1 MQFRFDRSTL
11 PASFL
16 ETPEGYLRVP
26 GTFSRSGCQT
36 YTNPDG
42 SVRVEYRPPEEVS
55 RPDSLLSMG
64 GLPVTLEHPPQLLTP
79 DTTRQYARGHSGT
92 QVDFTDGFVHGTVTL
107 TDREAIEAVKR
118 RDAVELSV
126 GYRCEYDPTPG
137 VAPDGTPYHGV
148 QRNISGNHL
157 AVTRKA
163 RAGSEVCLH
172 FDSADG
178 DDQPIVAVSAN
189 LIPSFE
195 VHPMATARTDMK
207 TPKATP
213 PAPAAAEDDPD
224 MAMEGS
230 EGDEDEEKEDGYGM
244 AKDKRAR
251 GDSATPGRSSV
262 PWAVHKATLDH
273 LAAAELRFDSLAEQL
288 SELEA
293 LVAERTDSA
302 PEPDP
307 DLIQQL
313 VNQRVDVL
321 EKAAD
326 ITGTRERH
334 DGLSDREVMVLA
346 LEAAEVRIDGIESR
360 SDEYIA
366 ARFDAAWEASD
377 RVPYQ
382 ANAAQMLA
390 RQLQGIT
397 TGPRNDSG
405 NAIAAAAA
413 EHQQAL
419 ANAWQ
424 SPT

>member
-1 MQFRFDRSTL
+1 M
-11 PASFL
+11 
-16 ETPEGYLRVP
+16 ETPEGYLRIRA
-26 GTFSRSGCQT
+26 TFSRSGCQT

-42 SVRVEYRPPEEVS
+42 SKRVEYRPPEEVS

-79 DTTRQYARGHSGT
+79 ATARQHTRGYSGT
-92 QVDFTDGFVHGTVTL
+92 QVDFTDGFVHGTVTV
-107 TDREAIEAVKR
+107 TDSEAIEEVKSGR
-118 RDAVELSV
+118 AVELSN

-137 VAPDGTPYHGV
+137 VAPDGTRYDGV
-148 QRNISGNHL
+148 QRNISGNHH
-157 AVTRKA
+157 AITRRA

-178 DDQPIVAVSAN
+178 DDQPIVAVSD

-195 VHPMATARTDMK
+195 DHPMATARTDM
-207 TPKATP
+207 TKANP
-213 PAPAAAEDDPD
+213 PAAAAAEDDPD

-230 EGDEDEEKEDGYGM
+230 EEDENEEKEDGKPK
-244 AKDKRAR
+244 AKRR
-251 GDSATPGRSSV
+251 GRSDSAAPGKTVSWEV
-262 PWAVHKATLDH
+262 YKATVDD
-273 LAAAELRFDSLAEQL
+273 LAASELRFDTISEQLAE
-288 SELEA
+288 LEE
-293 LVAERTDSA
+293 LVAARLDSV

-321 EKAAD
+321 EKASD

-334 DGLSDREVMVLA
+334 DGLTDREVMVLA
-346 LEAAEVRIDGIESR
+346 LEAAEVRIDGIETR

-366 ARFDAAWEASD
+366 ARFDAAWEAAD

-382 ANAAQMLA
+382 ADAAQMLA

-405 NAIAAAAA
+405 NAIEAAAA

-424 SPT
+424 APPKG